1 MRHTR
6 LSTAR
11 TARLCGGLLLAAAV
25 PASAAVDGKL
35 LDMLLANGSI
45 TAAQHAE
52 LSADLARET
61 KAAERTAS
69 KQVKS
74 EEMTALQQ
82 KLDWALKTQ
91 LKGDVRVRYE
101 NIHIEDEADNGGRDK
116 DRQRIRARLGA
127 FTQVNPEVEAGIQI
141 ASGGGKDARSTN
153 QDLSDYFNKKDL
165 WLDLAYIDFHPLQ
178 VPGLKVFGGKM
189 KQPWVSMGDVIW
201 DGDINP
207 EGGAV
212 TYKRLFG
219 GTEVFGSAGYY
230 VLQDNIDGEGV
241 QFEHDLR
248 LYAGQVGT
256 RFFPGDSFKV
266 TLGGSV
272 YAYDDDEDSAA
283 LRVNGNTTDQ
293 FRLVRGFRPAGRDRL
308 AAAAVGV
315 RPVRDERRGPRHRRR
330 SGPGLAGR
338 GDDTPVRRRRRL
350 QLPRCAAQRRGRCLH
365 RFGFRRRLRRLAWPQ
380 AQAQIRREQELLDRD
395 YLFHG
400 RVRCRQPLH
409 RRRQR
414 QHPAGGRR
422 GQVLIAVRHAPVM
435 AAAHVGRPPLLP
447 MLNSRSTHNEAFS

>member
-1 MRHTR
+1 MRHMR
-6 LSTAR
+6 LATAR
-11 TARLCGGLLLAAAV
+11 TARLCGGLLLAAAAV

-61 KAAERTAS
+61 KVAERAAS
-69 KQVKS
+69 KQVKT

-82 KLDWALKTQ
+82 KLAWAMNTQ
-91 LKGDVRVRYE
+91 LKGDVRVRHE
-101 NIHIEDEADNGGRDK
+101 NIHIEDELDNGGRDK

-153 QDLSDYFNKKDL
+153 QDLSDYFNKKEL

-212 TYKRLFG
+212 TYKRKFG
-219 GTEVFGSAGYY
+219 DTELFGSAGYY
-230 VLQDNIDGEGV
+230 VLQDNIDGDGV

-266 TLGGSV
+266 TVGGSV

-293 FRLVRGFRPAGRDRL
+293 FRLYEAFGQVDVIGLPLPLSVYGQYVMNGAARGIDDDQDQAWL
-308 AAAAVGV
+308 VGV
-315 RPVRDERRGPRHRRR
+315 MTRLFDVGIDYNYRDVQRNGVVGAFTDSDFAAGYVGSRGHKLKLKYDLGKNFSIGTTYFMAESDVASRFT
-330 SGPGLAGR
+330 
-338 GDDTPVRRRRRL
+338 DDASVNTL
-350 QLPRCAAQRRGRCLH
+350 QV
-365 RFGFRRRLRRLAWPQ
+365 
-380 AQAQIRREQELLDRD
+380 D
-395 YLFHG
+395 
-400 RVRCRQPLH
+400 V
-409 RRRQR
+409 
-414 QHPAGGRR
+414 
-422 GQVLIAVRHAPVM
+422 
-435 AAAHVGRPPLLP
+435 
-447 MLNSRSTHNEAFS
+447 EAKF

>member
-1 MRHTR
+1 MR
-6 LSTAR
+6 LATAR

-61 KAAERTAS
+61 KAAERAAS

-82 KLDWALKTQ
+82 KLEWALKTQ
-91 LKGDVRVRYE
+91 IKGDMRVRYE
-101 NIHIEDEADNGGRDK
+101 NIHIEDEPDTGRDR
-116 DRQRIRARLGA
+116 DRQRIRARIGA
-127 FTQVNPEVEAGIQI
+127 FTQINPEVEAGIQI

-153 QDLSDYFNKKDL
+153 QDMSDYFNKKDL
-165 WLDLAYIDFHPLQ
+165 WLDLAYIDYHPLQ

-219 GTEVFGSAGYY
+219 GTEVFGSAGYFI
-230 VLQDNIDGEGV
+230 LNDNVDGEGV

-248 LYAGQVGT
+248 LYSGQIGT
-256 RFFPGDSFKV
+256 RFYPGDSFKV

-293 FRLVRGFRPAGRDRL
+293 FRLYEAFGQLDVIGLPLPLSVYGQYVMNGAARGVDDDQDQAWLVGFMTRVFDIGLDYNYRDVQRNGV
-308 AAAAVGV
+308 VGAFTDSDFASGYV
-315 RPVRDERRGPRHRRR
+315 GSRGHKLKAKYDLSKNFSVGATYFMAESDVA
-330 SGPGLAGR
+330 SGPSDPDASAN
-338 GDDTPVRRRRRL
+338 TL
-350 QLPRCAAQRRGRCLH
+350 QV
-365 RFGFRRRLRRLAWPQ
+365 
-380 AQAQIRREQELLDRD
+380 D
-395 YLFHG
+395 
-400 RVRCRQPLH
+400 V
-409 RRRQR
+409 
-414 QHPAGGRR
+414 
-422 GQVLIAVRHAPVM
+422 
-435 AAAHVGRPPLLP
+435 
-447 MLNSRSTHNEAFS
+447 EAKF

>member
-1 MRHTR
+1 MR
-6 LSTAR
+6 LVTAR
-11 TARLCGGLLLAAAV
+11 TAGLCGGLLLAATV
-25 PASAAVDGKL
+25 PAYAAVDGKL
-35 LDMLLANGSI
+35 LDMLMANGSI

-52 LSADLARET
+52 LTADLARET

-82 KLDWALKTQ
+82 KLAWAMNTQ

-101 NIHIEDEADNGGRDK
+101 NIHIEDELDSGGRDK

-153 QDLSDYFNKKDL
+153 QDLTDYFNKKDL
-165 WLDLAYIDFHPLQ
+165 WLDLAYIDYHPLQ

-189 KQPWVSMGDVIW
+189 KQPWVSMGDTIW

-266 TLGGSV
+266 TVGGSV

-293 FRLVRGFRPAGRDRL
+293 FRLYEAFGQVDVIGLPLPLSVYGQYVMNGAARGPDDDQDQAWL
-308 AAAAVGV
+308 VGV
-315 RPVRDERRGPRHRRR
+315 MTRLFDVGVDYNYRDVQRNGVVGAFTDSDFAAGYVGSRGHKLKLKYDLGKNFSIGTTYFMAESDVASRFT
-330 SGPGLAGR
+330 
-338 GDDTPVRRRRRL
+338 DDASVNTL
-350 QLPRCAAQRRGRCLH
+350 QV
-365 RFGFRRRLRRLAWPQ
+365 
-380 AQAQIRREQELLDRD
+380 D
-395 YLFHG
+395 
-400 RVRCRQPLH
+400 V
-409 RRRQR
+409 
-414 QHPAGGRR
+414 
-422 GQVLIAVRHAPVM
+422 
-435 AAAHVGRPPLLP
+435 
-447 MLNSRSTHNEAFS
+447 EAKF

>member
-1 MRHTR
+1 MR
-6 LSTAR
+6 LATAR

-293 FRLVRGFRPAGRDRL
+293 FRLYEAFGQLDVIGLPLPLSVYGQYVMNGAARGIDDDQDQAWL
-308 AAAAVGV
+308 VGV
-315 RPVRDERRGPRHRRR
+315 MTRLFDVGVDYNYRDVQRNGVVGAFTDSDFAAGYVGSRGHKLKLKYDVSKNFSIGTTYFMAESDVASRFT
-330 SGPGLAGR
+330 
-338 GDDTPVRRRRRL
+338 DDASVNTL
-350 QLPRCAAQRRGRCLH
+350 QV
-365 RFGFRRRLRRLAWPQ
+365 
-380 AQAQIRREQELLDRD
+380 D
-395 YLFHG
+395 
-400 RVRCRQPLH
+400 V
-409 RRRQR
+409 
-414 QHPAGGRR
+414 
-422 GQVLIAVRHAPVM
+422 
-435 AAAHVGRPPLLP
+435 
-447 MLNSRSTHNEAFS
+447 EAKF

>member
-1 MRHTR
+1 MR
-6 LSTAR
+6 LVTAR
-11 TARLCGGLLLAAAV
+11 TAGLCGGLLLAATV
-25 PASAAVDGKL
+25 PAHAPVDGKL

-61 KAAERTAS
+61 KVAERAAS

-82 KLDWALKTQ
+82 KLAWAMNTQ
-91 LKGDVRVRYE
+91 LKGDVRVRHE
-101 NIHIEDEADNGGRDK
+101 NIHIEDELDNGGRDK

-153 QDLSDYFNKKDL
+153 QDLSDYFNKKEL

-212 TYKRLFG
+212 TYKRKFG
-219 GTEVFGSAGYY
+219 DAELFGSAGYY
-230 VLQDNIDGEGV
+230 VLQDNIDGDGV

-266 TLGGSV
+266 TVGGSV

-293 FRLVRGFRPAGRDRL
+293 FRLYEAFGQVDVIGLPLPLSVYGQYVMNGAARGIDDDQDQAWL
-308 AAAAVGV
+308 VGV
-315 RPVRDERRGPRHRRR
+315 MTRLFDVGIDYNYRDVQRNGVVGAFTDSDFAAGYVGSRGHKLKLKYDLGKNFSIGTTYFMAESDVASRFT
-330 SGPGLAGR
+330 
-338 GDDTPVRRRRRL
+338 DDASVNTL
-350 QLPRCAAQRRGRCLH
+350 QV
-365 RFGFRRRLRRLAWPQ
+365 
-380 AQAQIRREQELLDRD
+380 D
-395 YLFHG
+395 
-400 RVRCRQPLH
+400 V
-409 RRRQR
+409 
-414 QHPAGGRR
+414 
-422 GQVLIAVRHAPVM
+422 
-435 AAAHVGRPPLLP
+435 
-447 MLNSRSTHNEAFS
+447 EAKF

>member
-6 LSTAR
+6 LATAR

-61 KAAERTAS
+61 KAAERAAGE
-69 KQVKS
+69 QVKS

-82 KLDWALKTQ
+82 KLAWAMNTQ

-101 NIHIEDEADNGGRDK
+101 NIHIEDELDNGGRDK

-207 EGGAV
+207 EGGAI
-212 TYKRLFG
+212 TYKRMFG

-248 LYAGQVGT
+248 LYAGQIGT
-256 RFFPGDSFKV
+256 RLYPGDSFKV

-293 FRLVRGFRPAGRDRL
+293 FRL
-308 AAAAVGV
+308 
-315 RPVRDERRGPRHRRR
+315 
-330 SGPGLAGR
+330 
-338 GDDTPVRRRRRL
+338 
-350 QLPRCAAQRRGRCLH
+350 
-365 RFGFRRRLRRLAWPQ
+365 
-380 AQAQIRREQELLDRD
+380 
-395 YLFHG
+395 Y
-400 RVRCRQPLH
+400 
-409 RRRQR
+409 
-414 QHPAGGRR
+414 
-422 GQVLIAVRHAPVM
+422 
-435 AAAHVGRPPLLP
+435 
-447 MLNSRSTHNEAFS
+447 EAFGQLDVIGLPLPLSVYGQYVMNGAARGVDDDQDQAWLVGFMTRVFDIGLDYNYRDVQRNGVVGAFTDSDFAAGYVGSRGHKLKAKYDVSKNFSVGATYFMAESDVASRFTDDASANTLQVDVEAKF

>member
-1 MRHTR
+1 MRHMR
-6 LSTAR
+6 LATAR
-11 TARLCGGLLLAAAV
+11 TARLCGGLLLAAAAV

-61 KAAERTAS
+61 KAAERAAS
-69 KQVKS
+69 KQVKT

-82 KLDWALKTQ
+82 KLAWAMNTQ
-91 LKGDVRVRYE
+91 LKGDVRVRHE
-101 NIHIEDEADNGGRDK
+101 NIHIEDELDNGGRDK

-141 ASGGGKDARSTN
+141 ASGGSKDSRSTN

-212 TYKRLFG
+212 TYKRKFG
-219 GTEVFGSAGYY
+219 DTELFGSAGYY
-230 VLQDNIDGEGV
+230 VLQDNIDGDGV

-256 RFFPGDSFKV
+256 RLFPGDSFKV

-293 FRLVRGFRPAGRDRL
+293 FRLYEAFGQVDVIGLPLPLSVYGQYVMNGAARGIDDDQDQAWL
-308 AAAAVGV
+308 VGV
-315 RPVRDERRGPRHRRR
+315 MTRLFDVGVDYNYRDVQRNGVVGAFTDSDFAAGYVGSRGHKLKLKYELGKNFSIGTTYFMAESDVASRFT
-330 SGPGLAGR
+330 
-338 GDDTPVRRRRRL
+338 DDASVNTL
-350 QLPRCAAQRRGRCLH
+350 QV
-365 RFGFRRRLRRLAWPQ
+365 
-380 AQAQIRREQELLDRD
+380 D
-395 YLFHG
+395 
-400 RVRCRQPLH
+400 V
-409 RRRQR
+409 
-414 QHPAGGRR
+414 
-422 GQVLIAVRHAPVM
+422 
-435 AAAHVGRPPLLP
+435 
-447 MLNSRSTHNEAFS
+447 EAKF

>member
-1 MRHTR
+1 MRHMR
-6 LSTAR
+6 LATAR
-11 TARLCGGLLLAAAV
+11 TARLCGGLLLAAAAV

-61 KAAERTAS
+61 KVAERAAS
-69 KQVKS
+69 KQVKT

-82 KLDWALKTQ
+82 KLAWAMNTQ
-91 LKGDVRVRYE
+91 LKGDVRVRHE
-101 NIHIEDEADNGGRDK
+101 NIHIEDELDNGGRDK

-141 ASGGGKDARSTN
+141 ASGGSKDSRSTN

-212 TYKRLFG
+212 TYKRKFG
-219 GTEVFGSAGYY
+219 DTELFGSAGYY
-230 VLQDNIDGEGV
+230 VLQDNIDGDGV

-256 RFFPGDSFKV
+256 RLFPGDSFKV

-293 FRLVRGFRPAGRDRL
+293 FRLYEAFGQVDVIGLPLPLSVYGQYVMNGAARGIDDDQDQAWL
-308 AAAAVGV
+308 VGV
-315 RPVRDERRGPRHRRR
+315 MTRLFDVGVDYNYRDVQRNGVVGAFTDSDFAAGYVGSRGHKLKLKYELGKNFSIGTTYFMAESDVASRFT
-330 SGPGLAGR
+330 
-338 GDDTPVRRRRRL
+338 DDASVNTL
-350 QLPRCAAQRRGRCLH
+350 QV
-365 RFGFRRRLRRLAWPQ
+365 
-380 AQAQIRREQELLDRD
+380 D
-395 YLFHG
+395 
-400 RVRCRQPLH
+400 V
-409 RRRQR
+409 
-414 QHPAGGRR
+414 
-422 GQVLIAVRHAPVM
+422 
-435 AAAHVGRPPLLP
+435 
-447 MLNSRSTHNEAFS
+447 EAKF